1 MIGQSQIRMSPL
13 GMAAV
18 AASVASGR
26 TTIPWLVKGQEAAST
41 ATPLTAEE
49 TKNLQAVMEAVLNRS
64 RGSKLGQVMTG
75 GKTGTAEFGDAAGQT
90 AHAWMITWND
100 EYAVAAFVEDGDS
113 GSGTAAPLIEQL
125 FS

>member
-1 MIGQSQIRMSPL
+1 MQQKNFIVSL
-13 GMAAV
+13 C
-18 AASVASGR
+18 
-26 TTIPWLVKGQEAAST
+26 
-41 ATPLTAEE
+41 LTGGIM
-49 TKNLQAVMEAVLNRS
+49 AVMGALLNRS